1 MTCKKLFLVLKN
13 KSINEGIMGLE
24 QFSVIALPKF
34 RISQQRQFRILS
46 SLRIALNQ
54 KKSGPKRYA
63 SNYS

>member
-1 MTCKKLFLVLKN
+1 MTCKSIFLVFKN
-13 KSINEGIMGLE
+13 KSINKGIMKLE

-46 SLRIALNQ
+46 SLRIALKQ
-54 KKSGPKRYA
+54 KKSGPKRYD